1 MPLQAAQV
9 LNQVT
14 LNIID
19 ANSSKGFKLTSVF
32 HTFSDGLNT
41 ETMSNGIYGF
51 DNRLICLVLLKILD
65 EMRINFNH
73 IQWQSSKIAKL

>member
-1 MPLQAAQV
+1 
-9 LNQVT
+9 
-14 LNIID
+14 
-19 ANSSKGFKLTSVF
+19 
-32 HTFSDGLNT
+32 
-41 ETMSNGIYGF
+41 MSNGIYGF